1 MVEAFRTF
9 TNNLLTDIEGL
20 HSASTVLEFDTRLDK
35 LKPRIGEW
43 NVMYASF
50 RDSDEDTLNTVA
62 DIGEMFRDKLFKVG
76 RKRKMLEEAS
86 APAAGGKRK
95 MSRKYCKKTPC
106 KKMGFSQ
113 KASCRP
119 YKNCFTR
126 RVRRRV

>member
-9 TNNLLTDIEGL
+9 TNNLLTDVEGL
-20 HSASTVLEFDTRLDK
+20 RSASTVLEFDTRLDK

-62 DIGEMFRDKLFKVG
+62 DIGEMFRDKLFEVG

-95 MSRKYCKKTPC
+95 MTRKYCKKTPC
-106 KKMGFSQ
+106 RKMGFSQ